1 MPWLTEKKKEERV
14 RDDRWS
20 TLPWT
25 FTHGIRSRLRRNLS
39 TTERSTSIN
48 LLLRLLPFS
57 DVHPW
62 FPSPLQLSRLLPRIS
77 FLPVLS
83 KWFQLCL
90 SLSLWDTRTMIPG
103 SASVFSL
110 WIIETAAGS
119 FNLIAAGKRCSTR
132 ASSPQNG
139 GNSANPTLSLSGSLL
154 YIIDVPTSVFHRL
167 LILFVRNDREAVWFV
182 LMDVPLWKKMI
193 AT

>member
-1 MPWLTEKKKEERV
+1 MPWLVEKKKEERE

-25 FTHGIRSRLRRNLS
+25 FAHGIRSRLRRNLS

-90 SLSLWDTRTMIPG
+90 SLSLSETLGRWFLGLPRCFLSESLRLQLEVSISLQPG
-103 SASVFSL
+103 KDA
-110 WIIETAAGS
+110 
-119 FNLIAAGKRCSTR
+119 
-132 ASSPQNG
+132 PQELQARKMVG
-139 GNSANPTLSLSGSLL
+139 IRPTQLSLSLWVLAL
-154 YIIDVPTSVFHRL
+154 YHRRAHFGL
-167 LILFVRNDREAVWFV
+167 PPFAYSFC
-182 LMDVPLWKKMI
+182 
-193 AT
+193 T